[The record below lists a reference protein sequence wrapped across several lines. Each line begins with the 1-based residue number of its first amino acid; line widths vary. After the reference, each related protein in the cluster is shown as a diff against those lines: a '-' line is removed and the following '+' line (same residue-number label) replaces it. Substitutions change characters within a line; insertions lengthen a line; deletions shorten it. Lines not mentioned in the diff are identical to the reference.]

1 MPARSSFAGQTYAA
15 LSTALADRLG
25 IGTIHQELSLF
36 GNLTVAENIHLPH
49 LPQRAGLRRPQGDA
63 RQRAAR
69 CCRSCS
75 GTAIDPGAEV
85 ETLSLGERQM
95 VEIAK
100 SIHRSSSLLILD
112 EPTTCL
118 SLPERQ
124 RLFEVVR
131 RLAGRGFG
139 IIYITHFMEEVYELA
154 DRIVVLRD
162 GAVVGD
168 GTPAEI
174 PLASL
179 ARLMVGHDVERARG
193 RRRRGGRGAARA
205 SRLEDLSD
213 GVAGARRRLRP
224 AWRRDPGARR
234 AWSAPAAARS
244 PSCSSGCAAARAR

>member
-1 MPARSSFAGQTYAA
+1 MRPSPP
-15 LSTALADRLG
+15 ALADRLG

-36 GNLTVAENIHLPH
+36 GNLSVAENIHLPH
-49 LPQRAGLRRPQGDA
+49 LPQRAAAGRPQGDA
-63 RQRAAR
+63 RQRAATLLR
-69 CCRSCS
+69 ESLRHR
-75 GTAIDPGAEV
+75 DRPGREV
-85 ETLSLGERQM
+85 EALSLGERQL

-131 RLAGRGFG
+131 RLKGQGFG

-174 PLASL
+174 PL
-179 ARLMVGHDVERARG
+179 
-193 RRRRGGRGAARA
+193 RA
-205 SRLEDLSD
+205 S
-213 GVAGARRRLRP
+213 
-224 AWRRDPGARR
+224 PG
-234 AWSAPAAARS
+234 
-244 PSCSSGCAAARAR
+244 